1 MPVKR
6 TILHNSGIFFITF
19 TCYQWLSLI
28 DKADGYDIIYKWFD
42 HLKSKGHFI
51 NGYVIMPNHVHAL
64 ISFINAKQ
72 SINTIIGNGKR
83 FMAYEII
90 ERLKTNNET
99 QLLENLA
106 ANVEARR
113 KQNKKL
119 HEVWKLSF
127 DWKDCRS
134 NKFIYQKLDYMH
146 NNPIVKKWLL
156 CNNPLEYIH
165 SSAKF
170 YVSGQ
175 QGFYPVTNFMEME
188 DVAFNDGKQQA

>member
-6 TILHNSGIFFITF
+6 TIPHNSGMFFITF

-28 DKADGYDIIYKWFD
+28 DKVNGYDIIYKWFD

-64 ISFINAKQ
+64 ISFINTTQ

-90 ERLKTNNET
+90 NRLEKNNET
-99 QLLENLA
+99 TLLEQLA
-106 ANVEARR
+106 GGVEATR
-113 KQNKKL
+113 KVNKKL
-119 HEVWKLSF
+119 HEVWELSF

-134 NKFIYQKLDYMH
+134 NEFVWQKLDYMH
-146 NNPIVKKWLL
+146 HNPCTGKWQLAV
-156 CNNPLEYIH
+156 NAIEYIH
-165 SSAKF
+165 SSARF
-170 YVSGQ
+170 YLTGV
-175 QGFYPVTNFMEME
+175 QGIYPVTNFMEME
-188 DVAFNDGKQQA
+188 EEDFNKSKE

>member
-6 TILHNSGIFFITF
+6 TIPNKSGMFFITF

-28 DKADGYDIIYKWFD
+28 DKVNGYDIIYKWFD

-64 ISFINAKQ
+64 ISFINTTQ

-90 ERLKTNNET
+90 NRLKKNNET
-99 QLLENLA
+99 SLLEQLA
-106 ANVEARR
+106 GGVEGTR
-113 KQNKKL
+113 KENKKQ
-119 HEVWKLSF
+119 HEVWDLSF

-134 NKFIYQKLDYMH
+134 NEFVWQKLDYMH
-146 NNPIVKKWLL
+146 NNPCSGKWQLAV
-156 CNNPLEYIH
+156 NAIEYIH
-165 SSAKF
+165 SSARF
-170 YVSGQ
+170 YLTGV
-175 QGFYPVTNFMEME
+175 QGIYPVTNFMEME
-188 DVAFNDGKQQA
+188 EVDFNKSKE